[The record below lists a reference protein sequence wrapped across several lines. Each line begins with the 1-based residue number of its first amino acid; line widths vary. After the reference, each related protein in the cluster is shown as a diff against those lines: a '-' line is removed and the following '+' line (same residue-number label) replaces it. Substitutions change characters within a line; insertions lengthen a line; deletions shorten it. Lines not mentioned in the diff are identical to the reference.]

1 MEAVVAGS
9 SRRGAG
15 RSRRTIPMSLIACA
29 AVALATRS
37 AAGLSPDFV
46 EYMQAV
52 QKAALAVSAPPVEA
66 AIEPAIATA
75 EAAES
80 AADLPTGAEVLD
92 RFIEVTGGAEAY
104 AAVHNRVLAGTL
116 EFVGMGIQSK
126 VKVWQVDPNRFYTL
140 RNTEGLG
147 PVEEGCDGEVVWA
160 ASLTQGP
167 EVARDLTRAYKL
179 RAYRLNADY
188 HWRELYARVE
198 CTGVE
203 DVAGTRCYKVV
214 RYPAEGQPETA
225 WYDVATGLLV
235 STDVIVPTP
244 MGDIPTRAFYSDYRA
259 SGGVRVPFNE
269 VIRTMGREQRMV
281 YDAIACN
288 AEIPADRFD
297 LPRDIQTLVERYRAK
312 AEADGPPAE

>member
-1 MEAVVAGS
+1 MEAVLAGN

-15 RSRRTIPMSLIACA
+15 RSRRTILVSIIAFA
-29 AVALATRS
+29 AWAVAARP
-37 AAGLSPDFV
+37 AAGLSPDFL
-46 EYMQAV
+46 EYMRAV
-52 QKAALAVSAPPVEA
+52 QKAALAAGAPSGEA
-66 AIEPAIATA
+66 AGEPAVATA
-75 EAAES
+75 EAAEA

-104 AAVHNRVLAGTL
+104 AGVHTRVLAGTL

-126 VKVWQVDPNRFYTL
+126 VKAWQVEPNRFYTL
-140 RNTEGLG
+140 RMTEGLG

-198 CTGVE
+198 CAGVE
-203 DVAGTRCYKVV
+203 DVAGERCYKVV
-214 RYPAEGQPETA
+214 KYPAEGHPETA
-225 WYDVATGLLV
+225 WYAVASGLLV

-244 MGDIPTRAFYSDYRA
+244 MGDIPTRTFYSDYRA
-259 SGGVRVPFNE
+259 SGGVRVPFSE

-288 AEIPADRFD
+288 AEIPEDRFD

-312 AEADGPPAE
+312 AEADSPPTE